1 MVLMGRNFYKQIFE
15 CYQKIK
21 EVQDDAVLEKL
32 DKLIEKV
39 EISIQNR
46 NREYQEVYSVIHEIR
61 LYDFLQRNN
70 ISVRMSSDKV
80 AGPDFECDFGY
91 IECVSITK
99 GEGKNKKAFE
109 NAMSN
114 SINRYKTGE
123 TRITSV
129 LSEKKSKYEKYIVN
143 KNIDIT
149 KPRIIAVSTSILS
162 NEVHHEL
169 STTLMQKILFG
180 IDTPVV
186 SVKKQGVNTIS
197 SEELYLYNDITK
209 GNNKEFKSAYF
220 MDDDFKN
227 ISAVILNHNA
237 FTEDINKAYFE
248 IYLNPNANVP
258 INISKIQNFNYFF
271 LKSIS
276 NDEMIFG
283 WKQNR

>member
-21 EVQDDAVLEKL
+21 EAQDDAVLEKL

-46 NREYQEVYSVIHEIR
+46 DREYQEVYSVIHEIR

-99 GEGKNKKAFE
+99 GKEKNKKAFE

-114 SINRYKTGE
+114 SINRYKAGE

-129 LSEKKSKYEKYIVN
+129 LSEKKSKYEKYIAN

-186 SVKKQGVNTIS
+186 SVKKRGVNTIS

-209 GNNKEFKSAYF
+209 DNNKELKSAYF

-248 IYLNPNANVP
+248 IYLNPNANAP
-258 INISKIQNFNYFF
+258 INISKIQNLNYFF

-276 NDEMIFG
+276 DDEMIFG
-283 WKQNR
+283 WKQNH

>member
-1 MVLMGRNFYKQIFE
+1 MALMGRNFYKQIFE

-21 EVQDDAVLEKL
+21 ETQDDAVLEKL

-70 ISVRMSSDKV
+70 ISVRMSLDKV

-114 SINRYKTGE
+114 SINRYKAGE

-276 NDEMIFG
+276 DDEMIFG
-283 WKQNR
+283 WKQNH